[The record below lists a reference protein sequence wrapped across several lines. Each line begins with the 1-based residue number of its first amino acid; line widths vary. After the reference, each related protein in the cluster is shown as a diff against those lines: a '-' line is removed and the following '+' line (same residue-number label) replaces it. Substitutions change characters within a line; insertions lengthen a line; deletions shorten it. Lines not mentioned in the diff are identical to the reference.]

1 MPIDYAIAKTMLAEL
16 FVATEAEYNERR
28 PIAVEDEVSAASET
42 VFRSASQGYREALLG
57 CAIARLLDAT
67 SNIRFPYIQQGDNA
81 YNGRTLDE
89 EVINPLLVEKMIPC
103 SRGPYLSMFR
113 RDFKFIDEKVHGVRD
128 KTSFR
133 AFLGYIAF
141 LEQAD
146 EQRIEVLI
154 KHLIQRFLELRER
167 ENVPIFRIAR
177 LSVEQFKVVFDDM
190 LQVPSGGFIPMMFT
204 IAMIKTIKECYNLP
218 WAISWQGI
226 NVADRALDE
235 SGDITVRVGE
245 EIFLAIEVTEREIGQ
260 DRVTSTFNTKI
271 LRNGIEDYLFI
282 YSTATPTEG
291 ALRVSQAYFAQGHD
305 INFYQIRDWLV
316 HNMSVMGS
324 RCRTVFIDEVVRLL
338 GERGTPARVKI
349 AWNEIV
355 RRTAGQL

>member
-1 MPIDYAIAKTMLAEL
+1 MPIDYAIARTTLAEL

-133 AFLGYIAF
+133 ACLGYIAF

-146 EQRIEVLI
+146 EQRVEVLI

-204 IAMIKTIKECYNLP
+204 IAMIKTIKECYRLAGVNTAGILGSKDYFVPRDLP
-218 WAISWQGI
+218 SAF
-226 NVADRALDE
+226 
-235 SGDITVRVGE
+235 GDW
-245 EIFLAIEVTEREIGQ
+245 REY
-260 DRVTSTFNTKI
+260 R
-271 LRNGIEDYLFI
+271 DYLTENLLPHEKAVRFFKKYADMDILYAGMNQKDNLYRVQISSVLTNDWEFI
-282 YSTATPTEG
+282 KIGNWEKNPEVHGFRQFKMGKTHAGHSKNKYIG
-291 ALRVSQAYFAQGHD
+291 AHY
-305 INFYQIRDWLV
+305 
-316 HNMSVMGS
+316 
-324 RCRTVFIDEVVRLL
+324 E
-338 GERGTPARVKI
+338 P
-349 AWNEIV
+349 
-355 RRTAGQL
+355 